1 LESVLK
7 ENGKSSP
14 LKCLTQRLL
23 SMLKILC
30 QILTGGRGIYN
41 TEFVRYEEVP
51 PNIAEQIIE
60 KRKAI
65 LEKEKA
71 E

>member
-14 LKCLTQRLL
+14 TEVPYAEIIEYAKDFM
-23 SMLKILC
+23 SI
-30 QILTGGRGIYN
+30 TGGRGIYN

-60 KRKAI
+60 KRKPY
-65 LEKEKA
+65 
-71 E
+71 

>member
-1 LESVLK
+1 MS
-7 ENGKSSP
+7 
-14 LKCLTQRLL
+14 
-23 SMLKILC
+23 I
-30 QILTGGRGIYN
+30 TGGRGIYN